1 MNPFQLILAPL
12 SDTLTESGS
21 AQIRFT
27 SILGFALELDSKT
40 ADRLKGI
47 GTVGLFFIVM
57 PLFLLIE
64 SPGKEVKD
72 YMLTEENIKKMR
84 DGERK
89 RKS

>member
-1 MNPFQLILAPL
+1 MSKKRGYRYLILLLFLAA
-12 SDTLTESGS
+12 LTT
-21 AQIRFT
+21 I
-27 SILGFALELDSKT
+27 ILGFALELDSKT

-84 DGERK
+84 GGERK

>member
-1 MNPFQLILAPL
+1 MSKKRGYRYLILLLFLAA
-12 SDTLTESGS
+12 LTT
-21 AQIRFT
+21 I
-27 SILGFALELDSKT
+27 ILGFALELDSKT
-40 ADRLKGI
+40 ADHLKGI

-89 RKS
+89 SKS